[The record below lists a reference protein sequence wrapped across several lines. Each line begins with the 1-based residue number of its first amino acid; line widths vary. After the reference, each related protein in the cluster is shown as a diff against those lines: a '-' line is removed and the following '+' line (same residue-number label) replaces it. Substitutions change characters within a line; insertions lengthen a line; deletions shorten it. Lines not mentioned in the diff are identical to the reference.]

1 MTRDQ
6 ITTVMTAIR
15 EGILVRKGYVIT
27 EEVADE
33 RARNMVTGLMADIDD
48 MIESALKEAARGVVV
63 GEIDGNRGAQPQAE
77 MRWPGPCRTCGG
89 SKVIPGT
96 SCTCPFC
103 GHVETPGAQPHSQVS
118 DDEPTKH
125 ANRTASWDE
134 PPFK

>member
-48 MIESALKEAARGVVV
+48 MIEAALKEAARGIVVV
-63 GEIDGNRGAQPQAE
+63 GEI
-77 MRWPGPCRTCGG
+77 PG
-89 SKVIPGT
+89 
-96 SCTCPFC
+96 
-103 GHVETPGAQPHSQVS
+103 PGAQPHSQVS
-118 DDEPTKH
+118 DDEPTRLAQRLIK
-125 ANRTASWDE
+125 
-134 PPFK
+134 